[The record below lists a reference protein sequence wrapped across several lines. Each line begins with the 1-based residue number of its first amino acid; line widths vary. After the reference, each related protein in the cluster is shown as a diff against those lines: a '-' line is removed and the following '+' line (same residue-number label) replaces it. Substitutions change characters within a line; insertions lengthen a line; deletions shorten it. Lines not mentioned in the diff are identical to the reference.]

1 MSIKYRFSKFPIS
14 KSNYFI
20 IDIESKEHFVLANMR
35 NDDWTPNKVQEII
48 DGIEESKTLPKEEP
62 YEWANEDVELNANEN
77 GVWLYDW
84 LTHRAGE
91 KDTEKLNS
99 FLTHS
104 EMITF
109 LSDFKKFVE
118 ENQE

>member
-1 MSIKYRFSKFPIS
+1 MEYKFIKKKVSDSTFFL
-14 KSNYFI
+14 
-20 IDIESKEHFVLANMR
+20 IESKER
-35 NDDWTPNKVQEII
+35 NILENFGIYNWNSEAVQEII